1 MVKYK
6 AVDLF
11 CGVGGLSYGLK
22 RSGIEIV
29 AGVDID
35 ESCRYAYEANN
46 TTFIHKSVSD
56 VSAQELNEL
65 YNGSDIKILV
75 GCAPC
80 QTFSKHT
87 LKVLDREKSQKWR
100 LLDDFARKIQEIRP
114 EIVSM
119 ENVPQL
125 RKYDVFNDFLTVLRQ
140 NGYHVSYGVV
150 YCPDYGVPQK
160 RSRLVLL
167 SSLLGPINLIPKTHL
182 REKYRTVR
190 ETIGD
195 LNEISNG
202 DIDSRDILHRC
213 SRLSPINLR
222 RIIQSV
228 PGGKW
233 YDWDEELLVE
243 CHKKKTGATYSSVY
257 GRMEWDKP
265 SPTITTQF
273 YAFGTGRFGHPEQN
287 RALSLREGALLQTF
301 PKRYKF
307 IPRNGKVLIRQMGRH
322 IGNAV
327 PVRLGEII
335 GESIISH
342 IKGFYD

>member
-1 MVKYK
+1 MAKYK

-11 CGVGGLSYGLK
+11 CGVGGLSYGLNK
-22 RSGIEIV
+22 SGIEV
-29 AGVDID
+29 AAGVDID
-35 ESCRYAYEANN
+35 GSCRYAYEANN
-46 TTFIHKSVSD
+46 APFIHKSVSD
-56 VSAQELNEL
+56 ISTRELNDF
-65 YNGSDIKILV
+65 YADTDIRILV

-87 LKVLDREKSQKWR
+87 LKVVGREKSQKWR
-100 LLDDFARKIQEIRP
+100 LLDDFAKKIQELRP

-125 RKYDVFNDFLTVLRQ
+125 RKYDVFRDFVNVLSR
-140 NGYHVSYGVV
+140 NGYNVSHEIV
-150 YCPDYGVPQK
+150 YCPDFGIPQK

-167 SSLLGPINLIPKTHL
+167 GSLLGPISLIPKTHPK
-182 REKYRTVR
+182 EKYRTVR
-190 ETIGD
+190 DAIGD
-195 LNEISNG
+195 LPVVAEGEIH
-202 DIDSRDILHRC
+202 RDDLLHRC
-213 SRLSPINLR
+213 SGLSSLNLR
-222 RIIQSV
+222 RIRQSM

-233 YDWDEELLVE
+233 SDWDEELLVD
-243 CHKKKTGATYSSVY
+243 CHKKSTGKTYSSVY

-273 YAFGTGRFGHPEQN
+273 YAFGTGRFGHPEQD

-301 PKRYKF
+301 PKKYKF
-307 IPRNGKVLIRQMGRH
+307 VPRGGKIFIRHISKH

-335 GESIISH
+335 GRSIIRH
-342 IKGFYD
+342 IKEYG